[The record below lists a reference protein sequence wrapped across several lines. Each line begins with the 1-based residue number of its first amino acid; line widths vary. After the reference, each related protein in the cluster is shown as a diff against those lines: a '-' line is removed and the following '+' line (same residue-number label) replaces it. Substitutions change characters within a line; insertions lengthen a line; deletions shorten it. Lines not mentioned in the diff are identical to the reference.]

1 MAAILTVNTAPTI
14 TTPPANV
21 TVCAPSGTSFDV
33 TATNALTYQWQVS
46 TDGGVT
52 WNNVVNGGVY
62 GGATTA
68 TLNISNTTGLNG
80 NQYRCVVGGG
90 PSCVPAISVAAILTV
105 NAAPVITTQPANT
118 AICVP
123 PAGSGTVGT
132 SFNVTATNATSYQWQ
147 VSTDGGVTWN
157 NIVNGGVYGGA
168 TTSTLTISD
177 GTGLNG
183 YQYRCIV
190 DGQTLC
196 SPATSAAATLTV
208 NNAPV
213 ITTPPANVTICA
225 PSGASFTVVAANGL
239 TYQWQVSTD
248 AGVTWNN
255 VVNGGVYSGAT
266 TATLN
271 ISNATGFNAYQYRV
285 IVGGAALC
293 APETSVAAILT
304 VNTAPAITSQPAD
317 ATICVP
323 PAGSGTVGTSF
334 SVTATNAIS
343 YQWQVSTDGGATWNN
358 VVNGGVYSGATS
370 STLIITDG
378 TGFNGYQYRCIVD
391 GAAPCASTT
400 SDPAILT
407 VNNAPVITT
416 PPADV
421 TVCAPSG
428 ASFTVAATNGLTYQW
443 QLSTDGGVTWNN
455 IVNGG
460 VYSGA
465 TTSDLNI
472 SNSTGLNANQYRCV
486 VGGNAS
492 CAPAISVAAILTVN
506 TASAITSQ
514 PVDATICVPPAGSGT
529 VGTSFSVTATNATS
543 YQWQV
548 STDGGATWN
557 NVVNGGVYSSATS
570 STLIITDGTGL
581 NGYQY
586 RCIVDGAAPCAAATS
601 AAATLTV
608 NNAPVI
614 TTPPADV
621 TICAPSGASFTV
633 AATNG
638 LTYQWQVST
647 DA

>member
-1 MAAILTVNTAPTI
+1 MAAILTVNNAPTI

-21 TVCAPSGTSFDV
+21 TVCAPSGASFDV

-46 TDGGVT
+46 PDGGVT

-90 PSCVPAISVAAILTV
+90 PSCAPAISVAAILTV

-157 NIVNGGVYGGA
+157 NIVNGGVYGGATTSTLTISDGTGLNGYEYRCIVDGNVPCGPTTSAAAILTVNNAPVITTPPASVTICTPLPGGVAVGTSFSATATNGVTYQWQVSTDGGVTWNNVTNGGIYSGATTTILSISDVTGLDGYQYRIMVGGGPSCAPAISVAAILPVHTAPEITTQPVDVAICVPPAGSGTVGTSFSVAATNATSYQWQVSTDGGVTWNNIVNGGIYGGA

-343 YQWQVSTDGGATWNN
+343 YQWQVSTHGGATWNN

-407 VNNAPVITT
+407 VNNAPVIT
-416 PPADV
+416 
-421 TVCAPSG
+421 
-428 ASFTVAATNGLTYQW
+428 Q
-443 QLSTDGGVTWNN
+443 
-455 IVNGG
+455 
-460 VYSGA
+460 
-465 TTSDLNI
+465 
-472 SNSTGLNANQYRCV
+472 
-486 VGGNAS
+486 
-492 CAPAISVAAILTVN
+492 
-506 TASAITSQ
+506 
-514 PVDATICVPPAGSGT
+514 
-529 VGTSFSVTATNATS
+529 
-543 YQWQV
+543 
-548 STDGGATWN
+548 
-557 NVVNGGVYSSATS
+557 
-570 STLIITDGTGL
+570 
-581 NGYQY
+581 
-586 RCIVDGAAPCAAATS
+586 
-601 AAATLTV
+601 
-608 NNAPVI
+608 
-614 TTPPADV
+614 
-621 TICAPSGASFTV
+621 
-633 AATNG
+633 
-638 LTYQWQVST
+638 
-647 DA
+647 